1 MKTTM
6 TSAPVLALPDIT
18 KPFVVYTDASEIAI
32 GAVLLQQGEDQAL
45 RPVCYL
51 SRKHPGVVTRNAVWE

>member
-1 MKTTM
+1 M
-6 TSAPVLALPDIT
+6 TPALVVALPDIT

-51 SRKHPGVVTRNAVWE
+51 SRKHPDVVTR